1 MYMYN
6 NNSNDN
12 DSRNKNNS
20 ISNKSTQMYIDGDSG
35 GLLTLCGRI
44 ELRFG
49 CRNSF
54 SLNSNN

>member
-1 MYMYN
+1 MYN

-20 ISNKSTQMYIDGDSG
+20 KNISNKSMQMYIDGDSG

>member
-1 MYMYN
+1 MY